1 MRTEAVSG
9 MNTGRNHSCHKP
21 NCTHCNRLRSGYAIK
36 PIWEIIHGVRL
47 QTDNRERILEAIYKP
62 LMK

>member
-1 MRTEAVSG
+1 
-9 MNTGRNHSCHKP
+9 MNTGRNHFCHKP

-47 QTDNRERILEAIYKP
+47 QTDNKERILEAIYKP